1 MKPLLSKTTKPFLIY
16 LLIILIVSVPA
27 YYFMIRKIWI
37 SELDEHNRILAKTTE
52 EHFKEISLSDEELND
67 KLSFWNKIQPGVFIE
82 KDTARLNVKDSI
94 FTTTSKSLHLE
105 DKTDDNFRVLITI
118 ININGTPY
126 YFRSIANYEDTKET
140 VSAIAIVTFFFIGS
154 ILLGL
159 LLINRY
165 LAKTIW
171 APFRN
176 TLDKLKNFNLNTQT
190 QIKFNKTDTTE
201 FDELNQSLSK
211 LITHNVSVYKTQKE
225 FTENAS
231 HELQTPLAILKN
243 KLDILLQSDD
253 LTEKQYNIAED
264 MNKVLSRSSRINQ
277 NLLLLAKIENSQFDN
292 AENIH
297 FDELLQ
303 NSLDNLQEHFEQKN
317 IFVKMEISQ
326 NVTVNGNSSLTEI
339 LINNLLLNAIRHTDI
354 KGSIFITLKNSV
366 FEVANSGEEKL
377 GEDLLFKRFSKLSAN
392 NSGSGLG
399 LAIIKEVSKS
409 QNWTVHYRFKNNYHI
424 FSVHI

>member
-16 LLIILIVSVPA
+16 LFIILIVSVPA
-27 YYFMIRKIWI
+27 YYFMIRKIWV
-37 SELDEHNRILAKTTE
+37 SELDEHNSILAKTTE

-82 KDTARLNVKDSI
+82 KDLSGRNLKDSI
-94 FTTTSKSLHLE
+94 FTATSKSLHLE
-105 DKTDDNFRVLITI
+105 DKTDDNFRVLITT
-118 ININGTPY
+118 ININGTPH

-140 VSAIAIVTFFFIGS
+140 VSAIAIVTFFFIGT

-176 TLDKLKNFNLNTQT
+176 TLDRLKNFNLNTQT
-190 QIKFNKTDTTE
+190 KIEFEATDTIE
-201 FDELNQSLSK
+201 FDELNQSLSR
-211 LITHNVSVYKTQKE
+211 LIAHNVSVYKTQKE

-264 MNKVLSRSSRINQ
+264 MNKALSRSSRINQ

-303 NSLDNLQEHFEQKN
+303 SSVDNLQEHFEQKN
-317 IFVKMEISQ
+317 ILVKMEISK
-326 NVTVNGNSSLTEI
+326 NITVNGNRSLTEI
-339 LINNLLLNAIRHTDI
+339 LINNLLLNAIRHTSVNGYI
-354 KGSIFITLKNSV
+354 VITLKNSI
-366 FEVANSGEEKL
+366 FEVANSGEDKL
-377 GEDLLFKRFSKLSAN
+377 DEELLFKRFSKLSAN

-399 LAIIKEVSKS
+399 LAIIKEISKS
-409 QNWTVHYRFKNNYHI
+409 QNWTVHYRFENNHHI
-424 FSVHI
+424 FSVNI

>member
-16 LLIILIVSVPA
+16 LFIILIVSVPA
-27 YYFMIRKIWI
+27 YYFMIKKIWV

-52 EHFKEISLSDEELND
+52 EQFKGISLSDEELKEKN
-67 KLSFWNKIQPGVFIE
+67 SFWNKIQPGVFIE
-82 KDTARLNVKDSI
+82 KDLSRLNVKDSI
-94 FTTTSKSLHLE
+94 FTATSKSLHLE
-105 DKTDDNFRVLITI
+105 DKTDDNFRVLITT
-118 ININGTPY
+118 ININGTPH

-140 VSAIAIVTFFFIGS
+140 VSAIAIITFFFIGS

-190 QIKFNKTDTTE
+190 QIEFDATDTTE

-264 MNKVLSRSSRINQ
+264 MNKALSRSSRINQ

-303 NSLDNLQEHFEQKN
+303 SSVDNLQEHFEQKN
-317 IFVKMEISQ
+317 ISVKMEISQ
-326 NVTVNGNSSLTEI
+326 NVTVNGNGSLTEI
-339 LINNLLLNAIRHTDI
+339 LINNLLLNAIRHTPVS
-354 KGSIFITLKNSV
+354 GSIFITLKNSI
-366 FEVANSGEEKL
+366 FEVANSGEDKL
-377 GEDLLFKRFSKLSAN
+377 DEELLFKRFSKLSAN

-399 LAIIKEVSKS
+399 LAIIKEISKS
-409 QNWTVHYRFKNNYHI
+409 QNWSVDYRFDNNHHI
-424 FSVHI
+424 FSIHI

>member
-16 LLIILIVSVPA
+16 LFIILIVSVPA

-52 EHFKEISLSDEELND
+52 EHFKEISLSDGELND

-82 KDTARLNVKDSI
+82 KDLSGRNLKDST
-94 FTTTSKSLHLE
+94 FTATSKSLHLE
-105 DKTDDNFRVLITI
+105 DKTDDNFRVLITT
-118 ININGTPY
+118 ININGTPH

-140 VSAIAIVTFFFIGS
+140 VSAIAMVTFFFIGS

-159 LLINRY
+159 LLINSY

-171 APFRN
+171 VPFRN
-176 TLDKLKNFNLNTQT
+176 TLDRLKKFNLNTQT
-190 QIKFNKTDTTE
+190 KIEFDTTDTIE
-201 FDELNQSLSK
+201 FDELNQSLSR
-211 LITHNVSVYKTQKE
+211 LIAHNVSVYKTQKE

-264 MNKVLSRSSRINQ
+264 MNKALSRSSRINQ

-292 AENIH
+292 SENIDI
-297 FDELLQ
+297 DELLQ
-303 NSLDNLQEHFEQKN
+303 RSVDNLQEHFEQKN
-317 IFVKMEISQ
+317 IFVKTEIWK
-326 NVTVNGNSSLTEI
+326 NVTVNGNRSLTEI
-339 LINNLLLNAIRHTDI
+339 LINNLLLNAIRHTPVNGYI
-354 KGSIFITLKNSV
+354 VITLKNSI
-366 FEVANSGEEKL
+366 FEVANSGEDKL
-377 GEDLLFKRFSKLSAN
+377 DEELLFKRFSKLSAN

-399 LAIIKEVSKS
+399 LAIIKEISKS
-409 QNWTVHYRFKNNYHI
+409 QNWTVHYRFENNHHI
-424 FSVHI
+424 FSVNI

>member
-16 LLIILIVSVPA
+16 LFIILIVSVPA

-52 EHFKEISLSDEELND
+52 EHFKEISLSDGELND

-82 KDTARLNVKDSI
+82 KDLSGRNLKDST
-94 FTTTSKSLHLE
+94 FTATSKSLHLE
-105 DKTDDNFRVLITI
+105 DKTDDNFRVLITT
-118 ININGTPY
+118 ININGTPH

-140 VSAIAIVTFFFIGS
+140 VSAIAMVTFFFIGS

-176 TLDKLKNFNLNTQT
+176 TLDRLKKFNLNTQT
-190 QIKFNKTDTTE
+190 KIEFDTTDTIE
-201 FDELNQSLSK
+201 FDELNQSLSR
-211 LITHNVSVYKTQKE
+211 LIAHNVSVYKTQKE

-264 MNKVLSRSSRINQ
+264 MNKALSRSSRINQ

-292 AENIH
+292 SENIDI
-297 FDELLQ
+297 DELLQ
-303 NSLDNLQEHFEQKN
+303 RSVDNLQEHFEQKN
-317 IFVKMEISQ
+317 IFVKTEIWK
-326 NVTVNGNSSLTEI
+326 NVTVNGNRSLTEI
-339 LINNLLLNAIRHTDI
+339 LINNLLLNAIRHTPVNGYI
-354 KGSIFITLKNSV
+354 VITLKNSI
-366 FEVANSGEEKL
+366 FEVANSGEDKL
-377 GEDLLFKRFSKLSAN
+377 DEELLFKRFSKLSAN

-399 LAIIKEVSKS
+399 LAIIKEISKS
-409 QNWTVHYRFKNNYHI
+409 QNWTVHYRFENNHHI
-424 FSVHI
+424 FSVNI